1 MQYFVLKNGKS
12 VKRFDSKES
21 AILYATN
28 ELEFDS
34 VEDTV
39 AVVNGTGYYVWEF

>member
-1 MQYFVLKNGKS
+1 MWYYVVKNGKS
-12 VKRFDSKES
+12 VKRFKDKES

-34 VEDTV
+34 VDDTV
-39 AVVNGTGYYVWEF
+39 AVVSGTGYYVWEL